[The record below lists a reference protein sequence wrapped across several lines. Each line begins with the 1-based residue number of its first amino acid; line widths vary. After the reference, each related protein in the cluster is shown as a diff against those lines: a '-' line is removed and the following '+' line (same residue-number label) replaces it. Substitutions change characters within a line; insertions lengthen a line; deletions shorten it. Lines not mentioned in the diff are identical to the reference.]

1 MSKSIPYDTCIFYC
15 SICTRLNMSK
25 SIGKRVKEAREA
37 RDISQQQLAELI
49 HKSQALICQ
58 IEQGNR
64 KPGLYTAIQ
73 LSNVLGIKLEDLIE
87 D

>member
-15 SICTRLNMSK
+15 SICTRLDMSK

-58 IEQGNR
+58 IEQGKR
-64 KPGLYTAIQ
+64 KPGLHTAIQ